1 MPPLE
6 MKEQSTAEPSMT
18 RVVDEIDGN
27 DLEGRIYLLSQY
39 LVPLATSSIVP
50 VCCLYSWPD
59 LVDLNVP
66 DLEDQH
72 LDDGAEFI

>member
-27 DLEGRIYLLSQY
+27 DLEGRIYLLTQY

-50 VCCLYSWPD
+50 VCCLCSWPD
-59 LVDLNVP
+59 LVESLSQN
-66 DLEDQH
+66 LQDQH
-72 LDDGAEFI
+72 VDDGVE

>member
-6 MKEQSTAEPSMT
+6 MILSLTAEPSMT

-27 DLEGRIYLLSQY
+27 DLAGRIYWLAQY

-50 VCCLYSWPD
+50 VCCLRSWPD
-59 LVDLNVP
+59 LVDLNEQ
-66 DLEDQH
+66 DLQDQH
-72 LDDGAEFI
+72 VDDGVE

>member
-27 DLEGRIYLLSQY
+27 DLEGRIYLLTQY
-39 LVPLATSSIVP
+39 LVPLGRSANMTVRHG
-50 VCCLYSWPD
+50 V
-59 LVDLNVP
+59 
-66 DLEDQH
+66 E
-72 LDDGAEFI
+72 

>member
-27 DLEGRIYLLSQY
+27 DLAGRIYWLAQY

-59 LVDLNVP
+59 LVDLNEQ
-66 DLEDQH
+66 DLQDKHVDNGVE
-72 LDDGAEFI
+72 

>member
-1 MPPLE
+1 
-6 MKEQSTAEPSMT
+6 MT

-27 DLEGRIYLLSQY
+27 DLAGRIYWLAQY

-50 VCCLYSWPD
+50 VCCLCSWPD

-72 LDDGAEFI
+72 LDDGAGFI